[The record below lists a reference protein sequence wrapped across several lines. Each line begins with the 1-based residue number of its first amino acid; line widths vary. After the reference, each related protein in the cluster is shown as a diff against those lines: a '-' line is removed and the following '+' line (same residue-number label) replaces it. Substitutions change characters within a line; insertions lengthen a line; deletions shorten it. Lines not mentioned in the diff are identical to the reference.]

1 MSTAA
6 PSVHPPRLIPILYIL
21 FATSIFF
28 RHRTL
33 ILTFL
38 AFELYWIF
46 VLPRYVR
53 GVHSTWNDAYSYRDS
68 VSALVGRSVSVLLFM
83 KPEKDLIKASRGG
96 KQALTGKKLQLAKSS
111 RSGSAGSDV
120 WRS

>member
-1 MSTAA
+1 MSIATL
-6 PSVHPPRLIPILYIL
+6 SVHPPRLIPILYIF
-21 FATSIFF
+21 FATSICF

-38 AFELYWIF
+38 VFELYWIL

-53 GVHSTWNDAYSYRDS
+53 GVHSTWNDAYSSRGN

-83 KPEKDLIKASRGG
+83 KPEKDFIKISRGG
-96 KQALTGKKLQLAKSS
+96 
-111 RSGSAGSDV
+111 SGP
-120 WRS
+120 